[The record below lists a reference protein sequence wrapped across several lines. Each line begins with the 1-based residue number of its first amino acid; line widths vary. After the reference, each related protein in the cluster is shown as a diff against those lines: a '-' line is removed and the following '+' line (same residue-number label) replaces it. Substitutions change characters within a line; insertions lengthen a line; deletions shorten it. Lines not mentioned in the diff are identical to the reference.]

1 MNDERLKYGDRII
14 YMEGICVDVDDCS
27 ISVDLKG
34 RLGFFKA
41 PKRMFIC
48 DTEPKIGQEFGW
60 HMSFP
65 EQLGPEIHEKYVSN
79 LEKERRKQVFHIC
92 RINLFRLTAS
102 WISGKKCE
110 RISSVFYHLTSHG
123 CIAFG

>member
-14 YMEGICVDVDDCS
+14 YMEGICVDV
-27 ISVDLKG
+27 
-34 RLGFFKA
+34 GFFKA

-79 LEKERRKQVFHIC
+79 LEKERRKQAEMNA
-92 RINLFRLTAS
+92 RS
-102 WISGKKCE
+102 KKE
-110 RISSVFYHLTSHG
+110 EE
-123 CIAFG
+123 

>member
-41 PKRMFIC
+41 EENVYLR
-48 DTEPKIGQEFGW
+48 
-60 HMSFP
+60 
-65 EQLGPEIHEKYVSN
+65 Y
-79 LEKERRKQVFHIC
+79 
-92 RINLFRLTAS
+92 
-102 WISGKKCE
+102 
-110 RISSVFYHLTSHG
+110 
-123 CIAFG
+123 